1 MLSPSAKGHTK
12 KGGKKMFYF
21 NKLSMFPKSRSGIS
35 IAVILPIILLTVLL
49 SLSSC
54 QNAGGPGG
62 EEGEIFIATDRLGNI
77 LLINITTGE
86 AEPLLDVFTDASGTD
101 VGVITSMAYNPSTGT
116 LYAGTG
122 GAAPNNGS
130 IYTINLSTGK
140 ATLLGSTGLFAI
152 PGLALRVS
160 DGQLFTSLYNDFYRI
175 DPADLT
181 SPILLNNDVS
191 YSSGA
196 GMTYDLSGTL
206 YIANGDGDVTI
217 TLYTLNDTTGAETP
231 LGTLLYPDETAF
243 TAIDPQFPVYS
254 RITCMTTGSDGQI
267 YGILTDEPYSYL
279 VKVDPANVTA
289 ELVGRTG
296 NKLAGLVMIPE
307 SERPPS
313 LPPAAPKNP
322 GALSGDGCVLL
333 GWDDSFT
340 ATAYNIYWS
349 TSSGVT
355 TSSGTRISGITETF
369 YSHPL
374 TPDSDT
380 YYYIVTAVNESGQS
394 APSDEVSAVPGTI
407 GGSGIAFS
415 PEAGPF
421 STDVT
426 SSLFGAGSVT
436 ASLGIGFNFTF
447 FDTTYSLFKISSYGM
462 ISFDESF
469 AGGTLGYGMP
479 IPSSD
484 PYNDLIAAAWCRLDP
499 DQGGTISYEMR
510 GTSPN
515 RRLIVNF
522 DKVATR
528 TGFGVVT
535 TQIILYET
543 SNLIEVH
550 TTSLDKGALVNDGE
564 VTQGV
569 ENAAG
574 STAYYY
580 PGRVNDVFRLTNDAV
595 RFKTN

>member
-1 MLSPSAKGHTK
+1 
-12 KGGKKMFYF
+12 MFYINLNRLF
-21 NKLSMFPKSRSGIS
+21 RFPKSRNCIS
-35 IAVILPIILLTVLL
+35 IAVILPIILLAVFLL
-49 SLSSC
+49 VSSC
-54 QNAGGPGG
+54 QNTGEPG
-62 EEGEIFIATDRLGNI
+62 GEIFIAADRLGNI

-86 AEPLLDVFTDASGTD
+86 AEELLDVFTDASGTY

-122 GAAPNNGS
+122 GAELNNGS

-140 ATLLGSTGLFAI
+140 ATLLGSTGLYAI

-175 DPADLT
+175 DPADVT

-217 TLYTLNDTTGAETP
+217 TLYTLTDTTGAETS
-231 LGTLLYPDETAF
+231 LGTLLYADETAF
-243 TAIDPQFPVYS
+243 KAIDPQFPVYS

-279 VKVDPANVTA
+279 VKVDPATVTA
-289 ELVGRTG
+289 ELIGRTG
-296 NKLAGLVMIPE
+296 NKLAGLVMIPG
-307 SERPPS
+307 SKRPPS
-313 LPPAAPKNP
+313 LSPAAPNDP

-340 ATAYNIYWS
+340 STSYNIYWS

-355 TSSGTRISGITETF
+355 TSNGTLISGITGTF

-374 TPDSDT
+374 VADSIP

-394 APSDEVSAVPGTI
+394 APSDEVSATPGTI
-407 GGSGIAFS
+407 GGSGIIFS

-426 SSLFGAGSVT
+426 PDLTGAGSVT
-436 ASLGIGFNFTF
+436 DLLDIGFDFTF
-447 FDTTYSLFKISSYGM
+447 FGTPYSLFKISSFGM
-462 ISFDESF
+462 ISFDVSF
-469 AGGTLGYGMP
+469 GGGTTGYGIS
-479 IPSSD
+479 IPLD
-484 PYNDLIAAAWCRLDP
+484 DTYDDLIAAAWCRLDP

-515 RRLIVNF
+515 MRLIVNF
-522 DKVATR
+522 DRVATR

-543 SNLIEVH
+543 SNLIEIH
-550 TTSLDKGALVNDGE
+550 TTNLDKGALVNKGH

-574 STAYYY
+574 NTAYYY
-580 PGRVNDVFRLTNDAV
+580 PGRVNDVFRLSNDAV